1 MARTYEV
8 VKKKVDYLVHMYDRR
23 KKKRI
28 FHTNMLKQW
37 YVPTETGYLVD
48 ISVDSHE
55 DDIPT
60 WKENDGK
67 STQFQIADRLS
78 NAEKAQLLDL
88 LVEFKD
94 IFQNKPG
101 LTTMAEHRIYT
112 RDAVPV
118 RLPPY
123 RIAHAYRSAVKEEIE
138 QMLAEGIIEPSSSA
152 YSSPIILVPK
162 KDQALR
168 LCMDYRKLNKCTQ
181 AGAYPMPRIDDLID
195 RLGNS

>member
-1 MARTYEV
+1 
-8 VKKKVDYLVHMYDRR
+8 
-23 KKKRI
+23 
-28 FHTNMLKQW
+28 MLKQW

-55 DDIPT
+55 DDIPA
-60 WKENDGK
+60 WKENDGE

-88 LVEFKD
+88 FVEFKD

-112 RDAVPV
+112 GDAVPV

-138 QMLAEGIIEPSSSA
+138 QMLAEGIIEPLFKCLQLTNH
-152 YSSPIILVPK
+152 SSPQERSSTETVCGLSQVEQVYTSRCLPH
-162 KDQALR
+162 A
-168 LCMDYRKLNKCTQ
+168 
-181 AGAYPMPRIDDLID
+181 
-195 RLGNS
+195 